1 MRQSVDLMTSGAWI
15 GEQIATIVPVE
26 VQRWAAAC
34 IVAGAAMLGLQPVSP
49 GIPTVLKRPES
60 NSVVEVTEPIVLPR
74 IPERREPQQQTL
86 RSRQYDI
93 RRNARIK
100 RS

>member
-1 MRQSVDLMTSGAWI
+1 MTTGASI

-60 NSVVEVTEPIVLPR
+60 NSVVTVTEPIVLPR
-74 IPERREPQQQTL
+74 MPERRESRQQTL
-86 RSRQYDI
+86 RSKQYNI
-93 RRNARIK
+93 RHNARIK